1 MLIID
6 DLNSNK
12 IQLLFTYINK
22 VCYLELFEL
31 GNQI

>member
-12 IQLLFTYINK
+12 IQYLLTYINK
-22 VCYLELFEL
+22 VYYVKLFEL
-31 GNQI
+31 IN